1 MDLLLQF
8 STSLEK
14 ALQIF
19 SASSDSKKMSIIED
33 EEPLVSRG
41 DIVGTERE
49 REYGGVCLEMEGL
62 ETEVRAVAG
71 VRFLGS
77 EGRICFSG
85 VAGLK
90 SCRLD
95 PNVRIEG
102 NSSSPL
108 HFMISRTQHRASS
121 SDVVLNTIIP

>member
-14 ALQIF
+14 ELQIF

-49 REYGGVCLEMEGL
+49 REEYGGVCLEMEGL

-108 HFMISRTQHRASS
+108 HFMISRTQH
-121 SDVVLNTIIP
+121 

>member
-1 MDLLLQF
+1 MDLLLQFF

-19 SASSDSKKMSIIED
+19 SASSDSKKMSMIED

-49 REYGGVCLEMEGL
+49 REYGGVCLDIMEGL

-108 HFMISRTQHRASS
+108 HFMISRTQH
-121 SDVVLNTIIP
+121 